1 VFTEYISWRWCKF
14 KSFVPPTISNLLGF
28 YINLPIGAA
37 AAILLLAI
45 RTPDAKENKLRDLS
59 TISALLS
66 LDLVGFFLFA
76 PSAVMFLMALEWGGS
91 KYAWS
96 SATIIGLFC
105 GASGM
110 LVVFLGWENRV
121 GDEAMIPFSVVRR
134 RVVWSSCLVIWFF
147 FGAMMVYSYYLPIYF
162 QAVKG
167 KSPLA
172 SGVDVLPL
180 VISQMIASILGGGL
194 GVYSLCSRGP

>member
-1 VFTEYISWRWCKF
+1 MFTKYVSWRWCKL
-14 KSFVPPTISNLLGF
+14 KSHIPSTDSDLPGF
-28 YINLPIGAA
+28 YINLPVGAA

-45 RTPDAKENKLRDLS
+45 RIPDAKENKPKDLS
-59 TISALLS
+59 ASSALLT

-76 PSAVMFLMALEWGGS
+76 PCAVMFLMALEWGGS

-96 SATIIGLFC
+96 SATVIGLFC
-105 GASGM
+105 GAGSM
-110 LVVFLGWENRV
+110 LIVFLGWEYRV
-121 GDEAMIPFSVVRR
+121 GDEAMIPLSMVRR

-167 KSPLA
+167 TSPLA

-180 VISQMIASILGGGL
+180 IISQMIASIIAGGL
-194 GVYSLCSRGP
+194 GVY